1 MINDNASAA
10 YLDHMRDSLTGRLDR
25 DAPLPS
31 SGVDGYRDEYREKG
45 WDWPGTAPSMI
56 GVRRMENVRREC
68 ERVLQENV
76 PGDFIE
82 TGVWRGGA
90 CIMMRA
96 VLKAYGVTDRRVF
109 AADTFAGPPAPSRGA
124 SADEKANFHGHQ
136 DFAVPLAAVK
146 ANFARY
152 ELLDAQV
159 VFLEGLFRDTLPHAP
174 IEQLAVLR
182 LDGDLYEST
191 MDGLNA
197 LYDKVSPGGSLIA
210 DDYFLFESQRE
221 AIDEFRRARRIG
233 VPIVQIDDF
242 GGYWVKG

>member
-1 MINDNASAA
+1 MINDNARAA

-31 SGVDGYRDEYREKG
+31 SGVDGYRDEYRENG

-96 VLKAYGVTDRRVF
+96 VLKAYGITDRPSLPPTPLPARLPRHGVR
-109 AADTFAGPPAPSRGA
+109 APTRKQTFTATR
-124 SADEKANFHGHQ
+124 
-136 DFAVPLAAVK
+136 
-146 ANFARY
+146 
-152 ELLDAQV
+152 
-159 VFLEGLFRDTLPHAP
+159 
-174 IEQLAVLR
+174 I
-182 LDGDLYEST
+182 
-191 MDGLNA
+191 
-197 LYDKVSPGGSLIA
+197 SPCRSP
-210 DDYFLFESQRE
+210 R
-221 AIDEFRRARRIG
+221 
-233 VPIVQIDDF
+233 
-242 GGYWVKG
+242 